1 MLVLSRRVDEKI
13 LLPDLETS
21 IQVVHIRGGVVRL
34 GIEAPP
40 EVRVLREEVKD
51 HGPTPAAHRGLIPAP
66 CAETVPPLTLLQIN
80 QLLNKRLA
88 IARQGLNE
96 VHSRLSSGNSEEAA
110 SILDKLDEDLHML
123 QRRLQREVESRP
135 GSTT

>member
-1 MLVLSRRVDEKI
+1 MLVLSRRVNEKI

-21 IQVVHIRGGVVRL
+21 IQVIHIRTGVVRL

-40 EVRVLREEVKD
+40 EIRVLREEVKD
-51 HGPTPAAHRGLIPAP
+51 RGSVPAGRGLIPAP
-66 CAETVPPLTLLQIN
+66 CAETIPPATLLQIN

-96 VHSRLSSGNSEEAA
+96 VHRRLSSGQPDEAA
-110 SILDKLDEDLHML
+110 NILDKLDEDLHML
-123 QRRLQREVESRP
+123 QRRLQREVESSHPRSA
-135 GSTT
+135 G